1 MVIVTPSEW
10 LSRLVSDSFLSGYP
24 VKTIP
29 NGIDLQIFHPYPTK
43 TITYKKI
50 ILGVANVWTER
61 KGYHYFLELAKA
73 VGKQYQIVLIGVSK
87 KQKQILKIK
96 KKKEK

>member
-29 NGIDLQIFHPYPTK
+29 NGIDLQIFYPYPTK
-43 TITYKKI
+43 TIAYKKI
-50 ILGVANVWTER
+50 ILDVV
-61 KGYHYFLELAKA
+61 
-73 VGKQYQIVLIGVSK
+73 
-87 KQKQILKIK
+87 
-96 KKKEK
+96 